1 MEVRFASVALMVKLN
16 VPARVGFPEMTAA
29 DPDEAPRASPGG
41 RLPAVTAKVT
51 LGPAVP
57 TLLTAMVWE

>member
-1 MEVRFASVALMVKLN
+1 VEVRPPSVALMVKLN
-16 VPARVGFPEMTAA
+16 VPAWVGFPLMTVLAPDGAA
-29 DPDEAPRASPGG
+29 RLRPGG

-57 TLLTAMVWE
+57 TLLTAMAAE

>member
-1 MEVRFASVALMVKLN
+1 
-16 VPARVGFPEMTAA
+16 MTTLL
-29 DPDEAPRASPGG
+29 DPDQAGMVRPGG